1 MKRFAVFAAV
11 SAAVPY
17 VAAHG
22 FVSQVIIDGQA
33 YEGNVP
39 NDHQGP
45 SPIRLVSDIS
55 PVKGATNKDLFCGL
69 NAALAEMVVPAN
81 PGSNVTFQ
89 WSGGAG
95 QKWPHNTGPLMT
107 YMASCGS
114 TSCDKFDSLDA
125 EWFKIDE
132 AGKKDADTWIQ
143 QDIMNGDSYTLTLPE
158 NLSPGGYLIRH
169 EIIALH
175 LAVTEGGAEF
185 YPSCTQVQV
194 GGNGNGQPNQTVNF
208 PGAYKDD
215 DPGIFDPSVFDS
227 GATYVFPGPPIS
239 NLASTQEEVTPE
251 VSSVPFPS
259 GTAVSAGTGTG
270 KTSGPSATQSSA
282 PSASATGSS
291 GNSGSSGSS
300 PSSGS
305 NAQCRL
311 KKPSASNSSD
321 LFVVRPRHLSRVMAR
336 LLHHSS

>member
-1 MKRFAVFAAV
+1 MKHFAVFAAV
-11 SAAVPY
+11 SAALPY

-22 FVSQVIIDGQA
+22 FVSQVVIDGQT

-39 NDHQGP
+39 NQYKGP
-45 SPIRLVSDIS
+45 SPIRLISDIS
-55 PVKGATNKDLFCGL
+55 PVKGASNKDLFCGL

-89 WSGGAG
+89 WSGGGG

-132 AGKKDADTWIQ
+132 AGKKNADTWVQ
-143 QDIMNGDSYTLTLPE
+143 QDIMNGDSYTLTLPS

-175 LAVTEGGAEF
+175 LAVTMGGAEF
-185 YPSCTQVQV
+185 YPSCTQIQV
-194 GGNGNGQPNQTVNF
+194 GGNGNGQPNQTVHF
-208 PGAYKDD
+208 PGAYSDS
-215 DPGIFDPSVFDS
+215 DPGIFDPTVFDS
-227 GATYVFPGPPIS
+227 GSTYVFPGPSIS
-239 NLASTQEEVTPE
+239 NLASTQEEVTPP

-259 GTAVSAGTGTG
+259 GTAVQTG
-270 KTSGPSATQSSA
+270 KASSTSSTKVSA
-282 PSASATGSS
+282 PSASAS
-291 GNSGSSGSS
+291 G
-300 PSSGS
+300 
-305 NAQCRL
+305 
-311 KKPSASNSSD
+311 SASNNASTGSKSQCKLKKRAASNSAED
-321 LFVVRPRHLSRVMAR
+321 LVVVRPRHFSRVMAR
-336 LLHHSS
+336 LLRHSS